1 MIICL
6 FCLNY
11 DIVGIIS
18 FGKIVI
24 VFVEKWN
31 FFLLE
36 KGLCIDLVFFILNL
50 KKKNG
55 FCFNIMM

>member
-6 FCLNY
+6 FCLIY

-50 KKKNG
+50 KKENG

>member
-50 KKKNG
+50 KKRMV
-55 FCFNIMM
+55 FVLIL

>member
-24 VFVEKWN
+24 VFVEKWI
-31 FFLLE
+31 FFFR
-36 KGLCIDLVFFILNL
+36 KGIMYRFSFFYIKF